1 MNILGLLPKRP
12 MECLFYTNTA
22 TGMLALHQILIKD
35 FYLTKDLLTAANLF
49 SKSKL
54 VKTRGCG
61 SYTPH
66 KFIKELE

>member
-12 MECLFYTNTA
+12 MECLIYTNTA
-22 TGMLALHQILIKD
+22 TGMLTLHQILIKD

-54 VKTRGCG
+54 VKTHGCR